1 MKQFAPQ
8 RWSGKNVLVTGIN
21 GFIGGNLAEA
31 LTASGAN
38 VFGLIRNRSPRSY
51 LFHEGLNRRVTL
63 VEGDLT
69 DKDLLT
75 RVIGEERIHTVFH
88 LASQVEVGV
97 AAAHPQLTFE
107 TNVRGTYQLLE
118 AVRLAAGTVRAVV
131 VASSDKAYGSYPRRK
146 MPYRETYPLMPR
158 FPYDVS
164 KACADMI
171 AQSYATELYRLP
183 ILITRFSNIYGPGQL
198 NFSAVMPDAI
208 RACLGYGKFVPRGD
222 GTQIRDFLY
231 VKDVVELYL
240 VMAAALADRP
250 EKLRGKVFNAGTR
263 HPLSIR
269 EVLTTLYRLT
279 GRGNALP
286 ALYRAMRKR
295 KTSGEI
301 DCQYMDF
308 STVRREF
315 GWIPQTRFV
324 EGAKETLAWYRGYFE
339 STPAT

>member
-1 MKQFAPQ
+1 MKIPSAGK
-8 RWSGKNVLVTGIN
+8 WSGKNVLITGIN

-31 LTASGAN
+31 CVASGAN
-38 VFGLIRNRSPRSY
+38 VFGLIRNHNPRSY
-51 LFHEGLNRRVTL
+51 LFHENLNRQVTL
-63 VEGDLT
+63 VEGDLA

-75 RVIGEERIHTVFH
+75 RVIGEEQIDTVFH

-97 AAAHPQLTFE
+97 AASHPQLTFE

-118 AVRLAAGTVRAVV
+118 SVRLADSTVRAVV
-131 VASSDKAYGSYPRRK
+131 VASSDKAYGSYPRGK
-146 MPYRETYPLMPR
+146 MPYRETYPLIPR

-222 GTQIRDFLY
+222 GTQVRDFLY

-240 VMAAALADRP
+240 AMAEALAQRP
-250 EKLRGKVFNAGTR
+250 ERLRGRVFNAGTR

-269 EVLTTLYRLT
+269 EVLTILYRLT
-279 GRGNALP
+279 GRESCLP

-301 DCQYMDF
+301 DCQYMDY

-315 GWIPQTRFV
+315 GWTPRTRFV
-324 EGAKETLAWYRGYFE
+324 EGVKETVDWYRGYFE
-339 STPAT
+339 PAPEA